1 MTNVLDRL
9 EEAGLTR
16 RVRRSGRAARGI
28 RRLDGGAES
37 RSGTR
42 WWNELGE
49 QEAGVVWVLTAP
61 EQRRLNSLLRKLLAG
76 FGDGDNWDEDT
87 A

>member
-1 MTNVLDRL
+1 MCSTASRRL
-9 EEAGLTR
+9 ASPGEF
-16 RVRRSGRAARGI
+16 GI
-28 RRLDGGAES
+28 RPTGAAYRRGDGGGVAL
-37 RSGTR
+37 
-42 WWNELGE
+42 WYAAVNELGE
-49 QEAGVVWVLTAP
+49 QEAGVVSVLTAP